1 MTSAQF
7 KLCFPD
13 TTATMLQDAFKCCG
27 EIEYARTVQ
36 CKKGCNGVAFICFKK
51 PESVD
56 LALKLNGTSFDG
68 RDINVQRCS
77 KKLKRSPEESSQSQ
91 NKKTKPNQ
99 MKKESASKSTKP
111 KKKQFSGVKSNE
123 LKKRRDDKK
132 KKMKQHRNPARKL
145 VKKIAP
151 KKNAKTAATNK
162 N

>member
-27 EIEYARTVQ
+27 EIDYVRTVQ
-36 CKKGCNGVAFICFKK
+36 CKKGCNGVAFVCFKK
-51 PESVD
+51 PEAVE
-56 LALKLNGTSFDG
+56 LALKLNGTYFDG
-68 RDINVQRCS
+68 RNINVQRCS
-77 KKLKRSPEESSQSQ
+77 KKLKRTAEESSQ

-99 MKKESASKSTKP
+99 LKKENASKSTKP

-123 LKKRRDDKK
+123 LKKKRDDKK
-132 KKMKQHRNPARKL
+132 KKMKQHRSPARKL

-151 KKNAKTAATNK
+151 KKGAKPTATNT